1 MVDQRRPFPWR
12 FKVLL
17 PLNKVGYDESLVLQK
32 IGFVGT
38 FSLSLK
44 LKLPLARTF
53 QLGRVYY

>member
-1 MVDQRRPFPWR
+1 MVDQRRPFPWK

-17 PLNKVGYDESLVLQK
+17 PLNKVGYDERLVLQK

-38 FSLSLK
+38 FSLFLK